1 MTLFKHNIA
10 LIGIVLLIE
19 NLLEVFIYIGLIYKL
34 HIKNRY
40 ITYKEL
46 YSKQMLT
53 ISINMKGLQEH

>member
-1 MTLFKHNIA
+1 VTNMSQ
-10 LIGIVLLIE
+10 IGLSVI
-19 NLLEVFIYIGLIYKL
+19 NMSQYYGLEVLKYIKYIYKL

-40 ITYKEL
+40 ITYKGL